1 VKISRQSLIY
11 LLLSA
16 TGIGIYIVVGLL
28 PLWLTSKDY
37 LIKNEVLRKRLEI
50 QKIALPQYR
59 EMEKRLS
66 AKPPQKLP
74 LPSLAK
80 IPTAEINQIRP
91 IIQEVA
97 HKNNLSAL
105 RVEPDMLALLKG
117 TGRMAVVTELKGK
130 LFDFRNYLIA
140 LNGLPYVTE
149 MAEME
154 IRQTNSGL
162 VFMLKFYIEI
172 G

>member
-1 VKISRQSLIY
+1 MKISRQSLIY

-16 TGIGIYIVVGLL
+16 SGIGIYIVAGLL
-28 PLWLTSKDY
+28 PLWLASNEYTSK
-37 LIKNEVLRKRLEI
+37 NEALRKRLEI
-50 QKIALPQYR
+50 QKIAMPQYR

-66 AKPPQKLP
+66 AKPPQKLS
-74 LPSLAK
+74 LPSPAK
-80 IPTAEINQIRP
+80 IPAAEINQIRP
-91 IIQEVA
+91 MIQEVA
-97 HKNNLSAL
+97 QKNNLSAL
-105 RVEPDMLALLKG
+105 RVEPDMLALIKG
-117 TGRMAVVTELKGK
+117 TGRMAVVTELKGR

-162 VFMLKFYIEI
+162 VFVLKFYIEI

>member
-1 VKISRQSLIY
+1 MKISRQSLIY

-16 TGIGIYIVVGLL
+16 SCIGIYIVAGLL
-28 PLWLTSKDY
+28 PLWMASNEYTS
-37 LIKNEVLRKRLEI
+37 KNEVLRKRLEI
-50 QKIALPQYR
+50 QKIALPQYQ
-59 EMEKRLS
+59 EMEKRLG
-66 AKPPQKLP
+66 AKPPPKLP
-74 LPSLAK
+74 LPSMAK

-91 IIQEVA
+91 MIREVA
-97 HKNNLSAL
+97 QKNNLYAL
-105 RVEPDMLALLKG
+105 RVEPDMLALVKG
-117 TGRMAVVTELKGK
+117 TGRMAVVTELKGR
-130 LFDFRNYLIA
+130 LLDFRNYLIA
-140 LNGLPYVTE
+140 LNGLPYVAE